1 MDPPWAAWDACVPI
15 FLLLPLAFAGGSD
28 RPTHEL
34 DVVGV
39 VGEQGEQR
47 DGRSVLIEGLCGA
60 ILGEYQAASSD

>member
-1 MDPPWAAWDACVPI
+1 MDPPWTAWDACVPI

-39 VGEQGEQR
+39 VGEQGEQP
-47 DGRSVLIEGLCGA
+47 
-60 ILGEYQAASSD
+60 